1 MDPGVTSL
9 IVTFNEAL
17 ADDLAIDV
25 ANWTV
30 RYNNLV
36 WNVSAADVST
46 GLVHLTGS
54 SGGADVG
61 ANVVSFAPP
70 PHDVVTRLSG
80 LPVLA
85 FADFPVT

>member
-1 MDPGVTSL
+1 MTSL

-54 SGGADVG
+54 
-61 ANVVSFAPP
+61 
-70 PHDVVTRLSG
+70 
-80 LPVLA
+80 
-85 FADFPVT
+85 